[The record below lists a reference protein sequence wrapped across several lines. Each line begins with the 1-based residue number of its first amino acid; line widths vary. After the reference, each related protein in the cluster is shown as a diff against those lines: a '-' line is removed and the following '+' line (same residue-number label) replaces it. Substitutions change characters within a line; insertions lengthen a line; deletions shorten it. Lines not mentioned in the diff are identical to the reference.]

1 MPMTLTENKRIL
13 DATTYDSISL
23 HTALPSD
30 AGGNEVSGGTYARA
44 TGLTFGATTNPT
56 GTTARR
62 TCSTQ
67 PTLNVPAGTTVT
79 HIGFWGGST
88 FRGYYDAVDEVFAA
102 AGTYKVTGPGG
113 TGNPYVELT

>member
-1 MPMTLTENKRIL
+1 MPMTQTERNRIL

-23 HTALPSD
+23 HTAQPSD
-30 AGGNEVSGGTYARA
+30 AGSNEVSGGTYARA
-44 TGLTFGATTNPT
+44 TGLTFGAASA
-56 GTTARR
+56 GRR

-79 HIGFWGGST
+79 HIGFWGGGV
-88 FRGYYDAVDEVFAA
+88 FRGYYDATDETFAA

>member
-23 HTALPSD
+23 HAAQPDDTGS
-30 AGGNEVSGGTYARA
+30 NEVSGGSYARA
-44 TGLTFGATTNPT
+44 TGLTFGAATNPT

-67 PTLNVPAGTTVT
+67 PTLNVPAGVTVAF
-79 HIGFWGGST
+79 IGLWGGST
-88 FRGYYDAVDEVFAA
+88 FRGYYDCANETFAA
-102 AGTYKVTGPGG
+102 DGTYKVTGPGG
-113 TGNPYVELT
+113 AGNPYVELT